1 MGNVPVVYMTAIAG
15 WGDKTWGVRGLV
27 GSDAVLGLVA
37 AGVMLAWFLTKGRK
51 TASSFLAFSF

>member
-1 MGNVPVVYMTAIAG
+1 MTAIAG

-37 AGVMLAWFLTKGRK
+37 AGVMLTWFLTKGRK
-51 TASSFLAFSF
+51 TASSF